1 MEQPIYVK
9 KKLVTVRCNNP
20 FSYNKIPFVGICNRV
35 VLDVD
40 AISFALTRKAKVVE
54 HLKNGKEV
62 LLGFDNYNTYN
73 GPTLIEDNTPSFAYS
88 EPEIEMVDGMGNH
101 TVINKKKDEAP
112 RVVRHIDLEAIKAQ
126 QEEEEKK
133 KKLLEQ
139 QRQKQEEQ
147 DRKAAELK
155 AMKERDKKAREEAAA
170 KILAQAKADKS
181 TSVVIFRVLFL
192 LLKLILLIL
201 IVRRIKRQ
209 TMTLKKIIKRNNT
222 IIDSWAPQIS
232 SSLRRG
238 LGLAGGKHS
247 YKEL

>member
-1 MEQPIYVK
+1 MEQPTYVK

-40 AISFALTRKAKVVE
+40 AISFALTRKA
-54 HLKNGKEV
+54 V

-73 GPTLIEDNTPSFAYS
+73 GPTIIEDNTPSFAYS

-101 TVINKKKDEAP
+101 TIINKKKDEQP
-112 RVVRHIDLEAIKAQ
+112 KVVKHIDLEAIKAQ

-170 KILAQAKADKS
+170 KILAEAQAKADKATGVDNNNNNKESYSYDFPGSLS
-181 TSVVIFRVLFL
+181 TPETDFTHSD
-192 LLKLILLIL
+192 
-201 IVRRIKRQ
+201 RQ
-209 TMTLKKIIKRNNT
+209 ENKKTNY
-222 IIDSWAPQIS
+222 DS
-232 SSLRRG
+232 
-238 LGLAGGKHS
+238 K
-247 YKEL
+247 KDNKKK

>member
-20 FSYNKIPFVGICNRV
+20 FSYNKIPFVGICNKV

-73 GPTLIEDNTPSFAYS
+73 GPTSIDDATPSFAYS

-101 TVINKKKDEAP
+101 TVINKKKDEQP
-112 RVVRHIDLEAIKAQ
+112 QVIKHIDLEAIKAQ

-147 DRKAAELK
+147 DRKAAEFK

-170 KILAQAKADKS
+170 KILAEAQAKADKS
-181 TSVVIFRVLFL
+181 TGVDKNTNSKESYSYDFPGSLSTPETDFTNSD
-192 LLKLILLIL
+192 
-201 IVRRIKRQ
+201 RQ
-209 TMTLKKIIKRNNT
+209 ENKKTNY
-222 IIDSWAPQIS
+222 DS
-232 SSLRRG
+232 
-238 LGLAGGKHS
+238 K
-247 YKEL
+247 KDNKKK

>member
-1 MEQPIYVK
+1 MDQPTYVK

-35 VLDVD
+35 VLEVE

-73 GPTLIEDNTPSFAYS
+73 GPTVIDDETPIFTYK

-101 TVINKKKDEAP
+101 TIINKQKDEKP
-112 RVVRHIDLEAIKAQ
+112 QVIKHIDLEAIKVK

-133 KKLLEQ
+133 KKLIEQ
-139 QRQKQEEQ
+139 QRQRQEEE
-147 DRKAAELK
+147 DKKAAERK

-170 KILAQAKADKS
+170 KILAEAQAKADKAAGVVNTNSKESYSYDFPGSLS
-181 TSVVIFRVLFL
+181 TPETDFTHSD
-192 LLKLILLIL
+192 
-201 IVRRIKRQ
+201 RQ
-209 TMTLKKIIKRNNT
+209 ENKKTNF
-222 IIDSWAPQIS
+222 DS
-232 SSLRRG
+232 
-238 LGLAGGKHS
+238 K
-247 YKEL
+247 KDNKKK